1 MITQKELLENLL
13 YDKDT
18 GVFTRKISLNTKVRV
33 GNVAG
38 GKDTKGYVCIRV
50 AGKTYKAH
58 RLAWLYVYGNTPIAE
73 IDHINGI
80 KDDNRIENLRD
91 VTKSVNQQN
100 RKFVKGYSKDGN
112 RWKAQIRF
120 DGRWKHL
127 GCYETEHKAHA
138 AYLSAKVEVHMKA
151 REA

>member
-1 MITQKELLENLL
+1 MITQKELLENLS

-18 GVFTRKISLNTKVRV
+18 GVFIRKISLNTKVRV
-33 GNVAG
+33 GDVAG
-38 GKDTKGYVCIRV
+38 GKDVKGYVCIRV

-58 RLAWLYVYGNTPIAE
+58 RLAWLYVYGNMPIGE

-80 KDDNRIENLRD
+80 KDDNRIANLRD

-100 RKFVKGYSKDGN
+100 RKFVRGYSRDGN

-120 DGRWKHL
+120 GGKWKHL
-127 GCYETEHKAHA
+127 GCYKTEHEAHS
-138 AYLSAKVEVHMKA
+138 AYLLAKNEVHMKA
-151 REA
+151 RDE

>member
-18 GVFTRKISLNTKVRV
+18 GVFTRKISLNTKVKV
-33 GNVAG
+33 GDVAG

-50 AGKTYKAH
+50 VGKTYKAH
-58 RLAWLYVYGNTPIAE
+58 RLAWLYVYGNIPIAE

-80 KDDNRIENLRD
+80 KDDNRIANLRD

-100 RKFVKGYSKDGN
+100 RRFVKGYSKDGN

-120 DGRWKHL
+120 GGKWKHL
-127 GCYETEHKAHA
+127 GCYETEQQAHV
-138 AYLSAKVEVHMKA
+138 AYLSAKTKVHMKA

>member
-13 YDKDT
+13 YNKDT
-18 GVFTRKISLNTKVRV
+18 GVFTRKISLNTKVKV
-33 GNVAG
+33 GDVAG

-50 AGKTYKAH
+50 VGKTYKAH
-58 RLAWLYVYGNTPIAE
+58 RLAWLYVYGNIPIAE

-80 KDDNRIENLRD
+80 KDDNRIANLRD

-100 RKFVKGYSKDGN
+100 RRFVKGYSKDGN

-120 DGRWKHL
+120 GGKWKHL
-127 GCYETEHKAHA
+127 GCYETEQQAHV
-138 AYLSAKVEVHMKA
+138 AYLSAKTKVHMKA

>member
-18 GVFTRKISLNTKVRV
+18 GVFTRKISLNTRVKV
-33 GNVAG
+33 GDVAG

-50 AGKTYKAH
+50 VGKTYKAH
-58 RLAWLYVYGNTPIAE
+58 RLAWLYVYGNIPIAE

-80 KDDNRIENLRD
+80 KDDNRIANLRD

-100 RKFVKGYSKDGN
+100 RRFVKGYSKDGN

-120 DGRWKHL
+120 GGKWKHL
-127 GCYETEHKAHA
+127 GCYETEQQAHV
-138 AYLSAKVEVHMKA
+138 AYLSAKTKVHMKA